1 MQLQP
6 REHRF
11 VSLDTMR
18 SLVGS
23 ETGVSDWITV
33 EQADIDAFADL
44 TGDWQFLHVD
54 PERAAETPFG
64 TTIAHGFLTMSL
76 LSWMGAG
83 PRPRLEGTKRSVNYG
98 FDRLRFVGPVPSGSR
113 IRGRFVLADVAEDKP
128 GEITTHWDV
137 TIEVEDHDR
146 PALVGRWLNRA
157 WLG

>member
-11 VSLDTMR
+11 VSLDEMR
-18 SLVGS
+18 SLVGV
-23 ETGVSDWITV
+23 ETGVSEWVTI
-33 EQADIDAFADL
+33 EQTDIDAFADL
-44 TGDWQFLHVD
+44 TGDWQFIHVD

-83 PRPRLEGTKRSVNYG
+83 PRPRLAGTLRSVNYG

-113 IRGRFVLADVAEDKP
+113 IRGRFVLADVIETDG
-128 GEITTHWDV
+128 GEVTTHWDV
-137 TIEVEDHDR
+137 TVEVDDAER
-146 PALVGRWLNRA
+146 PALVARWLNRA
-157 WLG
+157 WI